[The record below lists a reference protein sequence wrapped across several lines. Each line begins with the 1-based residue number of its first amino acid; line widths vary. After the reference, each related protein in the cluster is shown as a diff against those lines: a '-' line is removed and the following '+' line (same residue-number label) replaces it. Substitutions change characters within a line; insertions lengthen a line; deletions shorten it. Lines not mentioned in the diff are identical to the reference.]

1 MSHEL
6 RTSLNAVIGAWRLLA
21 DGELPSKKME
31 LVNVVTQSR
40 ETLLELINNVLDL
53 MKLDSNTIEL
63 ESLSVNLGDLTE
75 KTVAPL
81 SVQSREKNVHLCLLV
96 EDDIPN
102 YVYGT
107 PTRPPQ
113 IIPNLVAAQSN
124 LRMLARFQ

>member
-6 RTSLNAVIGAWRLLA
+6 RTSLNAVIGASRLLA

-53 MKLDSNTIEL
+53 MKLDSNTIKL

-75 KTVAPL
+75 
-81 SVQSREKNVHLCLLV
+81 
-96 EDDIPN
+96 
-102 YVYGT
+102 
-107 PTRPPQ
+107 
-113 IIPNLVAAQSN
+113 
-124 LRMLARFQ
+124 